1 MFLPHTSIHA
11 GALYVLL
18 PPTQQQSEGAVI
30 TPILQ
35 LRKLKLGEVSGAA
48 TYLLVSPQ
56 GQNWSTSNS

>member
-18 PPTQQQSEGAVI
+18 PLTQQQLEGAVI

-35 LRKLKLGEVSGAA
+35 LRKLKLGEVSHRVGIGMAA
-48 TYLLVSPQ
+48 ASLET
-56 GQNWSTSNS
+56 